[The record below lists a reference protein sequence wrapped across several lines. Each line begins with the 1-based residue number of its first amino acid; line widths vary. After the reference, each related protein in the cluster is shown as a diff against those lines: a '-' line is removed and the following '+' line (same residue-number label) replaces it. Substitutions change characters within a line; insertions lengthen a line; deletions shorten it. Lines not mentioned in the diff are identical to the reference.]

1 MATTG
6 LLITL
11 FNLLATSTLLITVPS
26 STAAP
31 VELQGSGSG
40 ASIDD
45 YFKYNVLEALR
56 VVHYDG
62 VRLTTE
68 HIGLVATVELL

>member
-31 VELQGSGSG
+31 VQRSVVE
-40 ASIDD
+40 D
-45 YFKYNVLEALR
+45 YFEDNVLDALKAA
-56 VVHYDG
+56 HYTG
-62 VRLTTE
+62 VRD
-68 HIGLVATVELL
+68 